1 MAKFNVHDYDEYL
14 VCFSGGKDSIACV
27 LHLLDLG
34 IPKEKIW
41 LVHHLVDGRE
51 GSTLMDWPCTDS
63 YCEKF
68 AEAFDMPI
76 RFSWRSGGFEG
87 EMNRNESPTGAVLFE
102 DWDDRTKVITLN
114 SNEKKIGTRQKFPQV
129 SADLSVRWCSAYLKI
144 DVFSRVINNSPR
156 FNGKRT
162 LVITGER
169 AEESAAR
176 AKYKVVEPHRCD
188 GRKRTVHQWRPIK
201 EWPVEDVWAIMKRYN
216 VDPHPAYHLG
226 WNRLSCRTCIFI
238 SDSAWSTLREIDN
251 TGFESI
257 AEYEEKFG
265 ITIHRKLSVR
275 ERADKGKVYEY
286 KRTWRHIALSKK
298 YLLPII
304 KKDWELPLG
313 ASSKEVTGPT

>member
-1 MAKFNVHDYDEYL
+1 MAKFNVKDYDEYL

-68 AEAFDMPI
+68 AEAFDLPI
-76 RFSWRSGGFEG
+76 RFSWRKGGIEK
-87 EMNRNESPTGAVLFE
+87 EMTRNDEPTEAVLFE
-102 DWDDRTKVITLN
+102 DWEDRDNVIELAARGKN
-114 SNEKKIGTRQKFPQV
+114 NTRMKFPQV
-129 SADLSVRWCSAYLKI
+129 SADLSVRWCSAYAKI

-156 FNGKRT
+156 FEGKRT

-169 AEESAAR
+169 AQESSAR
-176 AKYKVVEPHRCD
+176 AKYAAVEPHRCD
-188 GRKRTVHQWRPIK
+188 GKKRTVHQWRPIHQ
-201 EWPVEDVWAIMKRYN
+201 WPVEDVWAIMERYK

-238 SDSAWSTLREIDN
+238 SPSAWATLREIDN
-251 TGFESI
+251 EGFESI
-257 AEYEEKFG
+257 AQYEEQFG
-265 ITIHRKLSVR
+265 LTIQRKYSVR
-275 ERADKGKVYEY
+275 ELADKGTLYDH
-286 KRTWRHIALSKK
+286 KRTWRTIALSKK
-298 YLLPII
+298 YMLPVLTP
-304 KKDWELPLG
+304 KWQLPLG
-313 ASSKEVTGPT
+313 AASTEVTGPT